1 MPSPAPR
8 RTLRT
13 WLGWVAPY
21 LVAGLVIAFLTQR
34 YSISAIRAEMAKGQ
48 TAPLVPLALGTYFA
62 SLAWVALA
70 DRTVLRGLLPREG
83 TPSYFEVAKGKAAA
97 VVLHIVHY
105 ALGQGVYAT
114 WVARRTGLNVG
125 QAGGL
130 IFYIILAELGS
141 VCAYAALV
149 ILFGRPA
156 VPGAVL
162 PVVAGVALAIVGAVL
177 LLPATRVERF
187 GFLQIWVKVG
197 RARGLGQL
205 AIRLGQH
212 ATTTTA
218 TWLGARWFGLDIPLG
233 VMLSYMPV
241 ILVVG
246 SLPINVAGFGAVQGA
261 WLLLTPW
268 APAERILAFSVVWQ
282 AVSALALIVRG
293 LPFLRGVLA
302 DIRKGRRTAAAVP
315 TQSTSITEA

>member
-1 MPSPAPR
+1 MK
-8 RTLRT
+8 T
-13 WLGWVAPY
+13 WLSWLAPY
-21 LVAGLVIAFLTQR
+21 AIAALVIVFISRQ
-34 YSISAIRAEMAKGQ
+34 YSITAIRAEMAKGEWL
-48 TAPLVPLALGTYFA
+48 PLIPLAFVTYVA
-62 SLAWVALA
+62 SLAWVAAA
-70 DRTVLRGLLPREG
+70 DRTVLRGLLAEDL
-83 TPSYFEVAKGKAAA
+83 TPSYLAVAKGKAAA

-114 WVARRTGLNVG
+114 WMARRTRLNLG

-141 VCAYAALV
+141 VCLYAALV
-149 ILFGRPA
+149 IGIGRPDVPSA
-156 VPGAVL
+156 VFPLVL
-162 PVVAGVALAIVGAVL
+162 GVALALIAAVVF
-177 LLPATRVERF
+177 LPATRSERF

-197 RARGLGQL
+197 RARGLAQL
-205 AIRLGQH
+205 GIRVGQH

-218 TWLGARWFGLDIPLG
+218 TWLAARWFGMDLPLA
-233 VMLSYMPV
+233 VMLSYLPV

-261 WLLLTPW
+261 WLLLSPW

-282 AVSALALIVRG
+282 AASALALVARG

-302 DIRKGRRTAAAVP
+302 DIREGKQSAAP
-315 TQSTSITEA
+315 TGPSD

>member
-1 MPSPAPR
+1 M
-8 RTLRT
+8 RT
-13 WLGWVAPY
+13 WLSWLAPY
-21 LVAGLVIAFLTQR
+21 VVAGAVIVFISQR

-48 TAPLVPLALGTYFA
+48 TLPLVPLALLTYFA
-62 SLAWVALA
+62 SLAWVAFA
-70 DRTVLRGLLPREG
+70 DRTVLRGLLPADQL
-83 TPSYFEVAKGKAAA
+83 PSYFGVAKGKAAA

-105 ALGQGVYAT
+105 ALGQGIYAT

-141 VCAYAALV
+141 VCLYATLV
-149 ILFGRPA
+149 IAIGRPA
-156 VPGAVL
+156 VPAAVL
-162 PVVAGVALAIVGAVL
+162 PTVLGIALAIVGAVL
-177 LLPATRVERF
+177 LVPATRFERS
-187 GFLQIWVKVG
+187 GFLQIWIKVG
-197 RARGLGQL
+197 RARGLAQL
-205 AIRLGQH
+205 AIRLCQH

-218 TWLGARWFGLDIPLG
+218 TWLAARWFGLDIPLG

-241 ILVVG
+241 ILVVA

-268 APAERILAFSVVWQ
+268 ASAERILAFSVVWQ

-302 DIRKGRRTAAAVP
+302 DIRAGRRD
-315 TQSTSITEA
+315 

>member
-1 MPSPAPR
+1 MK
-8 RTLRT
+8 T
-13 WLGWVAPY
+13 WLSWLAPY
-21 LVAGLVIAFLTQR
+21 AIAALVIVFISRQ
-34 YSISAIRAEMAKGQ
+34 YSITAIRAEMAKGEWL
-48 TAPLVPLALGTYFA
+48 PLIPLAFVTYVA
-62 SLAWVALA
+62 SLAWVAAA
-70 DRTVLRGLLPREG
+70 DRTVLRGLLAEDL
-83 TPSYFEVAKGKAAA
+83 TPSYLAVAKGKAAA

-114 WVARRTGLNVG
+114 WMARRTRLNLG

-141 VCAYAALV
+141 VCLYAALV
-149 ILFGRPA
+149 IGIGRPDVPSA
-156 VPGAVL
+156 VFPLVL
-162 PVVAGVALAIVGAVL
+162 GVALAVIAAVVF
-177 LLPATRVERF
+177 LPATRSERF

-197 RARGLGQL
+197 RARGLAQL
-205 AIRLGQH
+205 GIRVGQH

-218 TWLGARWFGLDIPLG
+218 TWLAARWFGMDIPLA
-233 VMLSYMPV
+233 VMLSYLPV

-261 WLLLTPW
+261 WLLLSPW

-282 AVSALALIVRG
+282 AASALALVARG

-302 DIRKGRRTAAAVP
+302 DIREGKQSAAP
-315 TQSTSITEA
+315 PRPSD

>member
-1 MPSPAPR
+1 MK
-8 RTLRT
+8 T
-13 WLGWVAPY
+13 WLSWLAPY
-21 LVAGLVIAFLTQR
+21 AIAALVIVFISRQ
-34 YSISAIRAEMAKGQ
+34 YSITAIRAEMAKGEWL
-48 TAPLVPLALGTYFA
+48 PLIPLAFVTYVA
-62 SLAWVALA
+62 SLAWVAAA
-70 DRTVLRGLLPREG
+70 DRTVLRGLLAEDL
-83 TPSYFEVAKGKAAA
+83 TPSYLAVAKGKAAA

-114 WVARRTGLNVG
+114 WMARRTRLNLG

-141 VCAYAALV
+141 VCLYAALV
-149 ILFGRPA
+149 IGIGRPDVPSA
-156 VPGAVL
+156 VFPLVL
-162 PVVAGVALAIVGAVL
+162 GVALAVIAAVVF
-177 LLPATRVERF
+177 LPATRSERF

-197 RARGLGQL
+197 RARGLAQL
-205 AIRLGQH
+205 GIRVGQH

-218 TWLGARWFGLDIPLG
+218 TWLAARWFGMDMPLA
-233 VMLSYMPV
+233 VMLSYLPV

-261 WLLLTPW
+261 WLLLSPW

-282 AVSALALIVRG
+282 AASALALVARG

-302 DIRKGRRTAAAVP
+302 DIREGKQSAAP
-315 TQSTSITEA
+315 PRPSD